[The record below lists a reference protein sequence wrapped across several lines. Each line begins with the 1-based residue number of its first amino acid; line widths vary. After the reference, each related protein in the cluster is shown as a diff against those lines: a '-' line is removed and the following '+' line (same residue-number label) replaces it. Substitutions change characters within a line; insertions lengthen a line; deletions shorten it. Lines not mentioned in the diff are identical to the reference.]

1 MAHLRPS
8 EVRSRFTPLLRS
20 PSQREVFR
28 LLVLSEGSLA
38 AEDIAKELDM
48 TMKAAH
54 MALFHLYKKGLVKRD
69 ARGSYSC
76 NDSLLKAA
84 LLDFF
89 IDYEEKRR
97 K

>member
-8 EVRSRFTPLLRS
+8 EVRSRFLPLLRS
-20 PSQREVFR
+20 PTQREVFR
-28 LLVLSEGSLA
+28 YLVLSGSSLA
-38 AEDIAKELDM
+38 AEDIAKELGM
-48 TMKAAH
+48 TMKAVH

-76 NDSLLKAA
+76 NDGLLKAA
-84 LLDFF
+84 LLDFLME
-89 IDYEEKRR
+89 YEGKKR